1 MKTIRLL
8 LLASV
13 TLTLANCTHEHYYY
27 RTTQTKKTYSAP
39 SAPAR
44 TTPGY
49 AIGLPNPGAPSSF
62 RAVGN

>member
-13 TLTLANCTHEHYYY
+13 SLTLANCTHEHYYY

-39 SAPAR
+39 SR

-49 AIGLPNPGAPSSF
+49 AVGLPNPGAPSSF